1 MIGFEYVLLP
11 PLSLHQDSH
20 SASLVVSPA
29 QSTDSPRNFET
40 RPMSPKLSQYE
51 IDREA
56 NIARNAA
63 LLASLGLTKDR
74 RELFPVQPKQP
85 NLKKV
90 VVPFKRKAEDSVA
103 EERPKVARSDSD
115 DAPTSGT
122 RRSARN
128 AGKTVDYKAGINRGP
143 SESLAARSQKP
154 GNSGPVGVGSGKKM
168 YVVPNDRVT

>member
-1 MIGFEYVLLP
+1 
-11 PLSLHQDSH
+11 
-20 SASLVVSPA
+20 
-29 QSTDSPRNFET
+29 
-40 RPMSPKLSQYE
+40 MSPKLSQYE

-63 LLASLGLTKDR
+63 LLASLGLTKDC
-74 RELFPVQPKQP
+74 RELFPVQAPKQP

-90 VVPFKRKAEDSVA
+90 VVPVKRKAEDSVA

-168 YVVPNDRVT
+168 YVFPNDSVT